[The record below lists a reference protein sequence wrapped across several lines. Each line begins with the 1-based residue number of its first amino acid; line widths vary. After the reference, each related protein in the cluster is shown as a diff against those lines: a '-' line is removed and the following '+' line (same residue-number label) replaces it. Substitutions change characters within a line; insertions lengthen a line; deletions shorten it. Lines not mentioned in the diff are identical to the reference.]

1 MNEVTHYT
9 NRSVLT
15 GNINSMILPIDGH
28 TFDQCFHKWK
38 NEKLLI
44 QDAFPMLDFAER
56 EFIKTGI
63 TPDEWNKY
71 VTVGDDE
78 E

>member
-1 MNEVTHYT
+1 MEATHYT
-9 NRSVLT
+9 NKSILT
-15 GNINSMILPIDGH
+15 GNVNSMILPIDGF

-38 NEKLLI
+38 NEGALI
-44 QDAFPMLDFAER
+44 QHAFPMLSFEER

-63 TPDEWNKY
+63 TPDEWNSLCRI
-71 VTVGDDE
+71 GDDE